1 MGTVYRDQSQ
11 EEKIEALLR
20 ERGDWVSAVELSAIA
35 LQYCRGIACLRKRG
49 VKIDNKVEQHGKT
62 RHGFYRIARP
72 VTQPPLIPELG
83 AQRWH
88 DPEERL

>member
-35 LQYCRGIACLRKRG
+35 LQYCRAIAALRRSG
-49 VKIDNKVEQHGKT
+49 LSVENKVEQHGKT

-72 VTQPPLIPELG
+72 VEQVPLIPEMTV
-83 AQRWH
+83 QRWA